1 MRKGP
6 KIIIGIIIA
15 IVIIIVAGFGV
26 YYFSFKPSVSTTPVS
41 AVTEAQINSVTQKFN
56 PQNIAQNATNLGNGK
71 KQVSL
76 TPEDLSNVAA
86 YAVSK
91 EPSVAKYVTGVTV
104 QPENNNQV
112 AVYVTGKLKGVSS
125 QAKLNFNIL
134 NENGQTT
141 LQYDGG
147 KVGFISIPQSELFE
161 KLHDNNY
168 ITVNKQ
174 NGTIVLN
181 PNLINGE
188 QIDSINANSA
198 NLNVILNA
206 LGQN

>member
-15 IVIIIVAGFGV
+15 IIIIVIAAFGV
-26 YYFSFKPSVSTTPVS
+26 YYVSFKPSVSTTPVS
-41 AVTEAQINSVTQKFN
+41 AVSQSQVDSVTQKFN
-56 PQNIAQNATNLGNGK
+56 PQNIAQNATDLGNGK

-86 YAVSK
+86 YAVAK
-91 EPSVAKYVTGVTV
+91 EPSVAKYVTGVKV
-104 QPENNNQV
+104 QPENGNKV
-112 AVYVTGKLKGVSS
+112 AVYVTGKVKGVSS
-125 QAKLNFNIL
+125 QAKLNFNVV
-134 NENGQTT
+134 NQNGQTT

-147 KVGFISIPQSELFE
+147 KVGFVSIPESELFE

-174 NGTIVLN
+174 SGTVTIN
-181 PNLINGE
+181 PNLISGQ

-198 NLNVILNA
+198 NLNVILSA